1 MLTSEKQ
8 TIKHKGTRH
17 AEYYDMVNVMD
28 KLYEDSK
35 NGRIF
40 KNLMNIIT
48 SENNI
53 KLAFRNIKK
62 NSGSMTCGTD
72 KLNIKNIEKWDD
84 EKLVNTI
91 RNKLEWYKPKPVKRV
106 EIPKPDGK
114 MRPLGIPTIIDRLIQ
129 QCILQVIEPIC
140 EAKFYNH
147 SYGFRP
153 NRSTEHAIARC
164 YQLINLSKLHHVVD
178 VDIKG
183 FFDNVNHA
191 KLRKQIWSLGI
202 QDKRLLCII
211 SEMLKAPIEL
221 PNGQRIIPNKG
232 TPQGGI
238 LSPLLANIVLNEL
251 DWWIASQWE
260 DIPTKNEFKNRVN
273 KNGSIVKSDIYRSLR
288 KLSNLK
294 EMHIVRYAD
303 DFKIFCRKPK
313 DAFKI
318 FNATKLWLNERLH
331 LDINEEKSKVINL
344 RRNYSDYLGVKIKA
358 VPKGN
363 KLVVQSHISLSLI
376 HI

>member
-221 PNGQRIIPNKG
+221 QIGR
-232 TPQGGI
+232 
-238 LSPLLANIVLNEL
+238 AHV
-251 DWWIASQWE
+251 
-260 DIPTKNEFKNRVN
+260 
-273 KNGSIVKSDIYRSLR
+273 
-288 KLSNLK
+288 
-294 EMHIVRYAD
+294 
-303 DFKIFCRKPK
+303 
-313 DAFKI
+313 
-318 FNATKLWLNERLH
+318 
-331 LDINEEKSKVINL
+331 
-344 RRNYSDYLGVKIKA
+344 
-358 VPKGN
+358 
-363 KLVVQSHISLSLI
+363 
-376 HI
+376 